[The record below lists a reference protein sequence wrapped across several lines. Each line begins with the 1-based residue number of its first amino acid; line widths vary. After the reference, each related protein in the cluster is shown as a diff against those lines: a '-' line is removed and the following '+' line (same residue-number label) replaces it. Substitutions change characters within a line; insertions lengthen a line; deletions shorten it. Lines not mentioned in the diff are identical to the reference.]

1 MSQKNKFVLIYFEV
15 DRTYMVI
22 EKSKLKDYDEENQ
35 TALVYFPIS
44 KKHYSGTIKKEGSR
58 KKCEKRCNKYLE
70 SQKTDVS
77 STEDEI
83 RNFENK
89 AESLKSKSIL
99 QKKIFL

>member
-1 MSQKNKFVLIYFEV
+1 MRFRSAGNSASIK
-15 DRTYMVI
+15 R
-22 EKSKLKDYDEENQ
+22 
-35 TALVYFPIS
+35 
-44 KKHYSGTIKKEGSR
+44 TIKKEGSR